1 MIFALYI
8 GRLSNVKQREA
19 AKAYLF
25 IMPAIALAL
34 CFSVIPFLKT
44 FVSSFLTISQSGK
57 AIGFAGLDNYKTL
70 FEDKAFISSI
80 GNTLRFT
87 LYFLP
92 LNTVMTF
99 LAAALTRRRR
109 KCTWIME
116 AIFITPLAFSLSAFT
131 LVFKEI
137 FRGEVSIINRIL
149 HTSLLWLDRPGSAMA
164 VLVIL
169 GLFLDFAIDYILL
182 TAAFRSIDRSVI
194 EAAEIDGAGE
204 VHKLFAIE
212 TPMIAT
218 MLSIT
223 VFMALK
229 DAILISAPVMI
240 LTEGGPFRSTETIMY
255 FYYLEAFKSGNRAY
269 ESVISSMMVITSAII
284 MGIIAVLRR
293 KDA

>member
-1 MIFALYI
+1 
-8 GRLSNVKQREA
+8 
-19 AKAYLF
+19 
-25 IMPAIALAL
+25 MPAIALAL

-116 AIFITPLAFSLSAFT
+116 AIFITPLAFSLSAFA

-137 FRGEVSIINRIL
+137 FRGRVSIANRIL
-149 HTSLLWLDRPGSAMA
+149 GTDLAWLDSPATAMI
-164 VLVIL
+164 VLAIL
-169 GLFLDFAIDYILL
+169 GVFLDFAIDYILL
-182 TAAFRSIDRSVI
+182 SSAYRSIDKSVI
-194 EAAEIDGAGE
+194 EAAMIDGASSMRI
-204 VHKLFAIE
+204 LSSIE
-212 TPMIAT
+212 LPLIRS
-218 MLSIT
+218 MLAVT
-223 VFMALK
+223 VFMAFK
-229 DAILISAPVMI
+229 DALLISAPVMV

-255 FYYLEAFKSGNRAY
+255 YYYLEAFRSGNRAA
-269 ESVISSMMVITSAII
+269 ENTIAVIMVAASAII
-284 MGIIAVLRR
+284 MALSARR
-293 KDA
+293 RRFD

>member
-1 MIFALYI
+1 MTGKKAEPYI
-8 GRLSNVKQREA
+8 L
-19 AKAYLF
+19 LL
-25 IMPAIALAL
+25 PAVTLAL
-34 CFSVIPFLKT
+34 IFSILPFSRSIVL
-44 FVSSFLTISQSGK
+44 SFLRVTQNGRI
-57 AIGFAGLDNYKTL
+57 IGFAALDNYRNL
-70 FEDKAFISSI
+70 FSDKAFVQSISH
-80 GNTLRFT
+80 TLLFVA
-87 LYFLP
+87 LFLP
-92 LNTVMTF
+92 LNTALT
-99 LAAALTRRRR
+99 LTAAAITRRKTRR
-109 KCTWIME
+109 SGLAE
-116 AIFITPLAFSLSAFT
+116 FIFFSPLAVSLSAYSMIFS
-131 LVFKEI
+131 EM
-137 FRGEVSIINRIL
+137 FRGRISIINRIL
-149 HTSLLWLDRPGSAMA
+149 SMDMLWLESPGSAMA